1 MADVDAEVEEM
12 DEQEIEEQRRRIN
25 EEGGRA

>member
-1 MADVDAEVEEM
+1 MPDVTAEVDDM
-12 DEQEIEEQRRRIN
+12 DEQEIEEQRRRIE